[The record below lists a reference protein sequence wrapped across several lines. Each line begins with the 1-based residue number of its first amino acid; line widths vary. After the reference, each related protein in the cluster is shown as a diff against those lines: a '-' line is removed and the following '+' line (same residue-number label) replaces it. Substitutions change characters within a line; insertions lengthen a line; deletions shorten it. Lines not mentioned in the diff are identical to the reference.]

1 MFYKGDKMS
10 TVAAISTG
18 LSPGGIGIVRLSGE
32 NAVEIADK
40 VFISKNGRL
49 LKDLRGYSALLGS
62 VKSEDGEPVDEVV
75 ALVFRAPKS
84 YTGEDVVELN
94 CHGGL
99 FVTRQVLRSVL
110 LAGALPAPAGEFTKR
125 AFLNGKMDLAS
136 AESVMNIISSHSE
149 QETKV
154 AFNTLEGALSRKIA
168 NINQILI
175 SASASL
181 SAWVDYPD
189 DEIEELTSGELVEN
203 LNTAKKELEM
213 LISRFDTGK
222 AVIGGVRTAIIGK
235 PNVGKSTLMNMLLG
249 EDRSIVTSVEGTTR
263 DIVEETAVIGAATLR
278 LADTAGL
285 RDSDDEVEKIGVDK
299 AKKWLESADFVLAVF
314 DLSRELTDEDS
325 DIVSLV
331 KNKKCV
337 AIFNKADLEQKADR
351 NTIIQ
356 NFENTVEI
364 SAKNPS
370 DRQKLCDE
378 IEKALETADFD
389 PSVASLINARQKNCC
404 EKALSDINQA
414 ITDLE
419 NGLTLDAV
427 NVTID
432 SAIDSLLVLTGEK
445 ASDSVINEIFSRFC
459 VGK

>member
-1 MFYKGDKMS
+1 MS

-18 LSPGGIGIVRLSGE
+18 LAPAGIGIVRISGE
-32 NAVEIADK
+32 DAVSVAEKIF
-40 VFISKNGRL
+40 VSKNGRL
-49 LKDLRGYSALLGS
+49 LKDLRGYSAVLGS
-62 VKSEDGEPVDEVV
+62 VKGEDGKLLDEVV
-75 ALVFRAPKS
+75 ALIYKAPKS

-110 LAGALPAPAGEFTKR
+110 SAGALPATAGEFTKR

-154 AFNTLEGALSRKIA
+154 AFNTLEGALSKKLA
-168 NINQILI
+168 EINGILI

-181 SAWVDYPD
+181 AAWVDYPD
-189 DEIEELTSGELVEN
+189 DEIEELSSGELVNN
-203 LNTAKKELEM
+203 LNIAKNELEE

-235 PNVGKSTLMNMLLG
+235 PNVGKSTLMNLLLG

-285 RDSDDEVEKIGVDK
+285 RNSSDEVEKIGVDR

-314 DLSRELTDEDS
+314 DNSRPLTNEDED
-325 DIVSLV
+325 IISLV

-337 AIFNKADLEQKADR
+337 AIINKCDLEQKADR

-356 NFENTVEI
+356 NFSDAVEI

-370 DRQKLCDE
+370 DRQKLCSA
-378 IEKALETADFD
+378 IENALETADFD

-404 EKALSDINQA
+404 ENALKEISQA
-414 ITDLE
+414 ICDLE
-419 NGLTLDAV
+419 NGVTLDAV
-427 NVTID
+427 NVTVD
-432 SAIDSLLVLTGEK
+432 TAIDELLVLTGEK
-445 ASDSVINEIFSRFC
+445 ASDAVINEIFSRFC

>member
-1 MFYKGDKMS
+1 MS

-18 LSPGGIGIVRLSGE
+18 LSPGGIGIVRISGE
-32 NAVEIADK
+32 NAIEIADK
-40 VFISKNGRL
+40 VFMSKNGKL
-49 LKDLRGYSALLGS
+49 LKDLRGYSAVLGS
-62 VKSEDGEPVDEVV
+62 VKNEDGEPVDEAV

-84 YTGEDVVELN
+84 YTGEDVVELS

-99 FVTRQVLRSVL
+99 FVTRQALRSVL
-110 LAGALPAPAGEFTKR
+110 NAGAIPAPAGEFTKR

-154 AFNTLEGALSRKIA
+154 AYNTLEGALSKKIA
-168 NINQILI
+168 DINHILI

-181 SAWVDYPD
+181 AAWVDYPD
-189 DEIEELTSGELVEN
+189 DEIEELSSGELVEN
-203 LNTAKKELEM
+203 LNRAKTELEE

-235 PNVGKSTLMNMLLG
+235 PNVGKSTLMNLLLG
-249 EDRSIVTSVEGTTR
+249 EDRSIVTAVEGTTR
-263 DIVEETAVIGAATLR
+263 DIVEETAVIGSATLR

-285 RDSDDEVEKIGVDK
+285 RDSSDEVEKIGVDK
-299 AKKWLESADFVLAVF
+299 AKKWLEGADFVLAVF
-314 DLSRELTDEDS
+314 DLSRPLSSEDEN
-325 DIVSLV
+325 IISLV

-337 AIFNKADLEQKADR
+337 AILNKSDLPQKADK
-351 NTIIQ
+351 NAIIQ
-356 NFENTVEI
+356 NFENNVEI
-364 SAKNPS
+364 SAKNPD
-370 DRQKLCDE
+370 DRKLLCE
-378 IEKALETADFD
+378 MTEKALETADFD

-404 EKALSDINQA
+404 EQALKDIAQA

-419 NGLTLDAV
+419 NGVTLDAV
-427 NVTID
+427 NVTVD

>member
-1 MFYKGDKMS
+1 MS

-18 LSPGGIGIVRLSGE
+18 LSPGGIGIVRISGE
-32 NAVEIADK
+32 NAVEIAQK
-40 VFISKNGRL
+40 VFVSKNGRL

-62 VKSEDGEPVDEVV
+62 VKSEDGSPVDEVV
-75 ALVFRAPKS
+75 ALVFRGPKS

-110 LAGALPAPAGEFTKR
+110 SAGALPAPAGEFTKR

-154 AFNTLEGALSRKIA
+154 AFNTLEGALSKKIA
-168 NINQILI
+168 EINHILI

-181 SAWVDYPD
+181 AAWVDYPD

-203 LNTAKKELEM
+203 LNTAKTELEN

-222 AVIGGVRTAIIGK
+222 AVIGGVRTAIVGK
-235 PNVGKSTLMNMLLG
+235 PNVGKSTLMNLLLG
-249 EDRSIVTSVEGTTR
+249 EERSIVTSVEGTTR

-285 RDSDDEVEKIGVDK
+285 RTSDDEVEKIGVDK

-314 DLSRELTDEDS
+314 DLSRPLTNEDS
-325 DIVSLV
+325 DIISLV

-337 AIFNKADLEQKADR
+337 AILNKADLEQKADK
-351 NTIIQ
+351 NVIIQ
-356 NFENTVEI
+356 NFSDCVEI
-364 SAKNPS
+364 SAKNS
-370 DRQKLCDE
+370 EDRQKLCE
-378 IEKALETADFD
+378 VIEKVLETADFD
-389 PSVASLINARQKNCC
+389 PSVASLVNARQKSCC
-404 EKALSDINQA
+404 ENALSDIKQA
-414 ITDLE
+414 ICDLE
-419 NGLTLDAV
+419 NGVTLDAV
-427 NVTID
+427 NVTVD

-445 ASDSVINEIFSRFC
+445 ASDSIINEIFSRFC

>member
-1 MFYKGDKMS
+1 MS

-18 LSPGGIGIVRLSGE
+18 LSPGGIGIVRISGE

-75 ALVFRAPKS
+75 ALVFKAPKS

-99 FVTRQVLRSVL
+99 FVTREVLRSVL
-110 LAGALPAPAGEFTKR
+110 SAGALPAPAGEFTKR
-125 AFLNGKMDLAS
+125 AFLNGKMDLTS

-149 QETKV
+149 QETK
-154 AFNTLEGALSRKIA
+154 AAYNTLEGALSKKIA
-168 NINQILI
+168 EINGILI

-181 SAWVDYPD
+181 AAWVDYPD

-203 LNTAKKELEM
+203 LNTAEKELEN

-222 AVIGGVRTAIIGK
+222 AVIGGVRTAIVGK

-249 EDRSIVTSVEGTTR
+249 EDRSIVTAVEGTTR

-285 RDSDDEVEKIGVDK
+285 RSSEDEVEKIGVDK
-299 AKKWLESADFVLAVF
+299 AKKWLESADFALAVF
-314 DLSRELTDEDS
+314 DLSRPFTQEDEE
-325 DIVSLV
+325 IVSLV

-337 AIFNKADLEQKADR
+337 AILNKADLEQKAQK
-351 NTIIQ
+351 NLIIQ
-356 NFENTVEI
+356 NFENLVEI
-364 SAKNPS
+364 SAKNPD
-370 DRQKLCDE
+370 DRQKLCDI

-389 PSVASLINARQKNCC
+389 PSVASLINARQKSCC
-404 EKALSDINQA
+404 EQALRDIIQA
-414 ITDLE
+414 ENDLK
-419 NGLTLDAV
+419 NGVTLDAV
-427 NVTID
+427 NVTVD